1 MRFLYK
7 GPGQKI
13 TCVCELFS
21 KLIELILDSS
31 KLLPVEKIVKSISI
45 FLCIWANQAS
55 AINLMMPDKFIISTF
70 INLKTVC
77 NWPHNHIVS
86 RPFCVQKPRK
96 IFHGGHLLGHKTH
109 DTQCL

>member
-13 TCVCELFS
+13 TCVYELII

-45 FLCIWANQAS
+45 KL
-55 AINLMMPDKFIISTF
+55 DFIIIDAIPIASF
-70 INLKTVC
+70 ESASSFVRFDSPLSKNKLINY
-77 NWPHNHIVS
+77 HN
-86 RPFCVQKPRK
+86 K
-96 IFHGGHLLGHKTH
+96 FHLIYISGRYLIKY
-109 DTQCL
+109 QCIELI

>member
-55 AINLMMPDKFIISTF
+55 AINLTAHYQQRTMPMVVRI
-70 INLKTVC
+70 
-77 NWPHNHIVS
+77 
-86 RPFCVQKPRK
+86 K
-96 IFHGGHLLGHKTH
+96 IRWHVGR
-109 DTQCL
+109 